1 MNPRAANPIG
11 IFDSGLGGLTV
22 VRAFHKAL
30 PHEDM
35 VYLGDTAR
43 VPYGTKSPETVTRF
57 ACEDAQFLE
66 HQKVKC
72 IVVACNTA
80 SAWALNVLE
89 DQFKVPVFGVIQPGA
104 RAAVEKTRNQRVG
117 VIATAATIRSRAYEV
132 AVAELNP
139 KTRIFPK
146 ACPLLVPLIEEG
158 WTNHRVTADVLRLY
172 LTPLLRQKIDTLI
185 LGCTHYPLIKP
196 LIRRITGPKVVLV
209 DSAES
214 CAETV
219 SRRLAELG
227 LLQSNRTRAGRIFPY
242 VTDAPEQFE
251 ALADRFLGF
260 PIGQAWK
267 VELPALKQRKK

>member
-1 MNPRAANPIG
+1 MTPRPARPIG

-22 VRAFHKAL
+22 VRAFHHAL
-30 PHEDM
+30 PHEDI

-43 VPYGTKSPETVTRF
+43 VPYGTKSPETVIRF
-57 ACEDAQFLE
+57 ACEDALFLE
-66 HQKVKC
+66 RQKVKC

-89 DQFKVPVFGVIQPGA
+89 DQFDVPVFGVIQPGA
-104 RAAVEKTRNQRVG
+104 RVAVEKTRNHRIG
-117 VIATAATIRSRAYEV
+117 VIATAATIRSRAYQI
-132 AVAELNP
+132 ALAELYP
-139 KTRIFPK
+139 KVRVFPQ

-158 WTNHRVTADVLRLY
+158 WTSHRITAEILRVY
-172 LTPLLRQKIDTLI
+172 LAPLLRHKMDTLI
-185 LGCTHYPLIKP
+185 LGCTHYPLIKN
-196 LIRRITGPKVVLV
+196 LIRRLAGPRVVLV

-214 CAETV
+214 CAQLV
-219 SRRLAELG
+219 SQRLAAHG
-227 LLQSNRTRAGRIFPY
+227 LLHDRRDRPGRIFPY

-267 VELPALKQRKK
+267 VELPSLKKR

>member
-1 MNPRAANPIG
+1 MTPLAARPIG

-22 VRAFHKAL
+22 VRAFHHAL
-30 PHEDM
+30 PHEDI

-43 VPYGTKSPETVTRF
+43 VPYGTKSPETVIRF

-66 HQKVKC
+66 QQKVKC

-89 DQFKVPVFGVIQPGA
+89 DQFKGPVFGVIQPGA
-104 RAAVEKTRNQRVG
+104 RIAVEKTRNQRIG
-117 VIATAATIRSRAYEV
+117 VMATAATIRSRAYQI
-132 AVAELNP
+132 AIAELD
-139 KTRIFPK
+139 KKVRVFPQ

-158 WTNHRVTADVLRLY
+158 WTTHRLTAEVLRVY
-172 LTPLLRQKIDTLI
+172 LAPLLRQKIDTLI
-185 LGCTHYPLIKP
+185 LGCTHYPLIKN
-196 LIRRITGPKVVLV
+196 LIRRLAGPRVALV

-214 CAETV
+214 CAELVTQ
-219 SRRLAELG
+219 RLASAG
-227 LLQSNRTRAGRIFPY
+227 LLHPQRTRPGRIYPY

-251 ALADRFLGF
+251 AAADRFLGF

-267 VELPALKQRKK
+267 VELPARKKR